1 MDHFEKL
8 MLKDQENQMSL
19 LNKIASSIFDTTNK
33 TTLELQPRE
42 AYSGNVIEGSYDLI
56 LCNLGLRLKSPSI
69 RDSSKLNIKG
79 PDNWKK
85 LFEILSHLSNQ
96 GSIFVVLEPIFWV
109 SKYGKDFQNF
119 LNENGYFVQ
128 ALFQMPTKFL
138 KTISLR
144 PYIVLISKEEVNKL
158 FVVELEEGFNIK
170 TIAKNF
176 KEKKSGNLYEGMF
189 INPKD
194 FPGFDRFKS
203 EKEFNLLAKQY
214 KKYKKICIKDI
225 IVEYKTKDFEKDES
239 SIYIRLAG
247 NFKVV
252 EFEEITKNR
261 YLQLKLN
268 TKKVN
273 PLYLKTFLNSELGIK
288 FLDSL
293 SNGALIQYLQV
304 DELLNSEL
312 YLLPLELQNKTV
324 EIMKNID
331 ILNDKL
337 IDFRKRTLFDPRT
350 SSDVMLEIDKIRK
363 SLETLTEEER
373 LLSLIR
379 SGETSKVE
387 FKQTLSKNIKTK
399 QKDEKMEKM
408 VLKTICGFLN
418 TEGGTLFVGVEDSG
432 EICGIDKELYADNN
446 DKFLLHF
453 KNLLKEQIGAEFF
466 PLIDYEIK
474 KLLDNDVLIVNCK
487 RSDKPVFLGKE
498 EAFFMR
504 SNPATDE
511 LKGKELI
518 EYIENHFKK

>member
-1 MDHFEKL
+1 
-8 MLKDQENQMSL
+8 
-19 LNKIASSIFDTTNK
+19 
-33 TTLELQPRE
+33 
-42 AYSGNVIEGSYDLI
+42 
-56 LCNLGLRLKSPSI
+56 
-69 RDSSKLNIKG
+69 
-79 PDNWKK
+79 
-85 LFEILSHLSNQ
+85 
-96 GSIFVVLEPIFWV
+96 
-109 SKYGKDFQNF
+109 
-119 LNENGYFVQ
+119 
-128 ALFQMPTKFL
+128 
-138 KTISLR
+138 
-144 PYIVLISKEEVNKL
+144 
-158 FVVELEEGFNIK
+158 
-170 TIAKNF
+170 
-176 KEKKSGNLYEGMF
+176 MF

-312 YLLPLELQNKTV
+312 YLLPLELQTKTV

-337 IDFRKRTLFDPRT
+337 VDFRKRTLFDPRI